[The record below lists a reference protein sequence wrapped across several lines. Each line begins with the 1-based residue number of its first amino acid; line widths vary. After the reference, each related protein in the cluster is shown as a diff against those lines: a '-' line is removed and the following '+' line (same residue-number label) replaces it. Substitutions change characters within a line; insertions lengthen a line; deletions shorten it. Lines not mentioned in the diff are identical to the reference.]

1 MKLKQSLPSITGAA
15 LVLSVL
21 LTGGVLPVLADHD
34 ADQDRDQMRDRDR
47 DYRNR
52 EGDRDRDR
60 DYRDRDGEGSRDR
73 VRDITEVV
81 LSEVLFGDRDRRIL
95 DDYLRT
101 ERYEAPRQ
109 KHKKLPPGLRK
120 KLARGGQLPP
130 GWQKKMS
137 RWEVMD
143 DDIYRQSTR
152 LPEHIVRQLSDSPT
166 GTSIRRVEDRI
177 VRIMDATHT
186 ILDVLSAGSRDY

>member
-1 MKLKQSLPSITGAA
+1 MKLKQSLPRIAGAGLA
-15 LVLSVL
+15 LSVL
-21 LTGGVLPVLADHD
+21 LTGGVLPAFADHD

-47 DYRNR
+47 NY
-52 EGDRDRDR
+52 RDRDR
-60 DYRDRDGEGSRDR
+60 DGDRNRDR

-101 ERYEAPRQ
+101 ERYGAPQ
-109 KHKKLPPGLRK
+109 KKHKKLPPGLRK
-120 KLARGGQLPP
+120 KLVRNGQLPP

-152 LPEHIVRQLSDSPT
+152 LPEHIARQLSDSPT

-177 VRIMDATHT
+177 VRVMDATHT